1 MNAKKRKTKTQNK
14 TQKKYEQ
21 ETNNYFS
28 FEATSAFDQT

>member
-1 MNAKKRKTKTQNK
+1 MRKNEKQKSKTK
-14 TQKKYEQ
+14 QKKKNEQ

>member
-1 MNAKKRKTKTQNK
+1 MRKNEKQKPKTKK
-14 TQKKYEQ
+14 KKYEQ

>member
-1 MNAKKRKTKTQNK
+1 MRKNEKQKPKTKQK
-14 TQKKYEQ
+14 KKYEQ